1 MSPGRVMLMLLF
13 CWGIRETSAQQRVA
27 GQSAD
32 TLRFDSLIQADKKVD
47 FSKRFDPRKALL
59 FSAVLPGMGQI
70 YNKKYWKLPM
80 VYGGIGAGI
89 YVMNFYQVQYSRTR
103 TELLNSL
110 STNTFPSNPS
120 GLTEATLRRAVDFYR
135 RKRDFTIVLLGIG
148 YLLQIV
154 DAHVDAHLK
163 EFKYNP
169 NLRVSLAPEVN
180 HDPMTG
186 RSTGIG
192 LTIRF

>member
-1 MSPGRVMLMLLF
+1 MNPARVILLLLF
-13 CWGIRETSAQQRVA
+13 CWCTTAAS
-27 GQSAD
+27 GQKTVVTQIPD
-32 TLRFDSLIQADKKVD
+32 TLAFDSLINTPKKFD

-59 FSAVLPGMGQI
+59 FSAVLPGMGQV
-70 YNKKYWKLPM
+70 YNKKYWKLPL

-89 YVMNFYQVQYSRTR
+89 YVMNFYQTEYSRTR
-103 TELLNSL
+103 TELLNSV
-110 STNTFPSNPS
+110 STNTFPSSPS

-169 NLRVSLAPEVN
+169 NLRVSLVPEASQ
-180 HDPMTG
+180 HPLTG
-186 RSTGIG
+186 RSTGMG
-192 LTIRF
+192 LTITF

>member
-1 MSPGRVMLMLLF
+1 MNAAQVTLLLLF
-13 CWGIRETSAQQRVA
+13 CWCSFKAS
-27 GQSAD
+27 GQSATVRPESDTIRFD
-32 TLRFDSLIQADKKVD
+32 TLITGRKPVD
-47 FSKRFDPRKALL
+47 FAKRFDPRKALL

-70 YNKKYWKLPM
+70 YNKKYWKLPL

-89 YVMNFYQVQYSRTR
+89 YVMNFYQQEYSKSR
-103 TELLNSL
+103 TELLDNL

-120 GLTEATLRRAVDFYR
+120 GLSEATLRRAVDFYR
-135 RKRDFTIVLLGIG
+135 RKRDFTIVLLGLG

-169 NLRVSLAPEVN
+169 NLRVSLVPELN
-180 HDPMTG
+180 QDPLTG
-186 RSTGIG
+186 RSTGMG
-192 LTIRF
+192 LTITF

>member
-1 MSPGRVMLMLLF
+1 MVDSLQF
-13 CWGIRETSAQQRVA
+13 
-27 GQSAD
+27 D
-32 TLRFDSLIQADKKVD
+32 TLVNTTRKFD
-47 FSKRFDPRKALL
+47 FSKRFDPRRALL

-70 YNKKYWKLPM
+70 YNKKYWKLPL

-89 YVMNFYQVQYSRTR
+89 YVMNFYQNQYSKSR
-103 TELLNSL
+103 TELLSSV
-110 STNTFPSNPS
+110 STNTFPSVPS

-135 RKRDFTIVLLGIG
+135 RKRDFTIVLLGLG

-169 NLRVSLAPEVN
+169 NLRVSLVPEVSQ
-180 HDPMTG
+180 DPMTG
-186 RSTGIG
+186 RSTGMG
-192 LTIRF
+192 LTITF